1 MKKIIGLILA
11 LCLVFTLCA
20 NAFADSK
27 PTITQQP
34 ETSTTS
40 KKGSVSFSIKV
51 KGTVSSYT
59 WYFINPATGEKVSGR
74 KLNTVVK
81 GVKVSNPNSKKITLS
96 KVPESMH
103 GWLVYCH
110 INGNGYKID
119 SDQVMLLVYGME
131 APESAA
137 SAQTDEQAQE
147 GAETAEAQPETEP
160 KAQPETQT
168 EAEPETQAE
177 TQPEGEA
184 QAQDG
189 TDEEIYDGQPDA
201 VTVSASAKVLYK
213 LDSSGSKAEE
223 APVSKL
229 EFTGSCDIL
238 VQSDEPIVSWTIN
251 GVRIQPAE
259 PVTEFK
265 LIGVSSNVS
274 MDLKINKASAADA
287 QVDESKLCHVVCEG
301 CTFTYMPYKLLS
313 VTEGDVPSGAPIRI
327 SANTGDGA
335 DAGYS
340 INGGEPEG
348 QGAANYQFTVT
359 EDVKIVSK

>member
-1 MKKIIGLILA
+1 MKKIIGLVLA
-11 LCLVFTLCA
+11 FCLVFSLVA
-20 NAFADSK
+20 GAFADSK
-27 PTITQQP
+27 PTITKQP

-40 KKGSVSFSIKV
+40 KKGAVSFSISV

-59 WYFINPATGEKVSGR
+59 WYFINPATGEKVSGK
-74 KLNTVVK
+74 KLSSVVK
-81 GVKVSNPNSKKITLS
+81 GVKVTNPNSKKISLS

-131 APESAA
+131 APEN
-137 SAQTDEQAQE
+137 TDPVPAKKDDTESGKTADAGNE
-147 GAETAEAQPETEP
+147 GSES
-160 KAQPETQT
+160 
-168 EAEPETQAE
+168 
-177 TQPEGEA
+177 GE
-184 QAQDG
+184 
-189 TDEEIYDGQPDA
+189 DEEDGGDEKVDT

-213 LDSSGSKAEE
+213 LDSSGNKTDEK
-223 APVSKL
+223 PVSKL
-229 EFTGSCDIL
+229 EFTGTSSIL
-238 VQSDEPIVSWTIN
+238 VASDEPIVSWTVN

-259 PVTEFK
+259 PVTEFR
-265 LIGVSSNVS
+265 LINVSSNVS
-274 MDLKINKASAADA
+274 MDIKINKATAADA
-287 QVDESKLCHVVCEG
+287 QVDESTMCHVVCDG
-301 CTFTYMPYKLLS
+301 CTFTYLPYKLMS

-348 QGAANYQFTVT
+348 QGSASYQFVVT
-359 EDVKIVSK
+359 EDVKIVCK